1 MKTHLARASRISGRR
16 VAGFGSEKDE
26 RVRARV
32 QNPRFDHVHTP
43 RTPPHIAPPT
53 PSPTAPTITMSEKIK
68 EFTDIPQT
76 FLRDGNQV
84 RLLRAGQ
91 MSTH

>member
-1 MKTHLARASRISGRR
+1 
-16 VAGFGSEKDE
+16 
-26 RVRARV
+26 
-32 QNPRFDHVHTP
+32 
-43 RTPPHIAPPT
+43 
-53 PSPTAPTITMSEKIK
+53 MSEKIK

-91 MSTH
+91 MSAH